1 MKNSIVYQLQSEAVD
16 DSSSVIGL
24 LMKAKLV
31 ASKLGLEDITGIIT
45 LELNGYPSRGS
56 IPDYRKLH
64 CLPEAFNPY
73 RREWIPID
81 FGNIPE
87 NIMKEFTTVY
97 MTESISNLE
106 KHAFSSNRLE
116 LKMPNQLKEILFL
129 GAGPDERYPIAW
141 RFNSHSL
148 NAILTNVRH
157 QVLNWSLELERQGII
172 GEGINFSLAEKE
184 AANMVFNNNFN
195 GNINNNGIIG
205 SSTGDVN
212 QNNSISI
219 DSFEKLKSELQEIG
233 ITEQEIG
240 ELKEAIETSDS
251 PATASGFSSKISEWI
266 GKVSVKA
273 MQGGLKLSG
282 SVAIA
287 TISRLILEYIQK
299 L

>member
-1 MKNSIVYQLQSEAVD
+1 MEKSIVYQLQSEAVD
-16 DSSSVIGL
+16 DSSSLIGL

-31 ASKLGLEDITGIIT
+31 ASKLGLEDITETIT
-45 LELNGYPSRGS
+45 LELNGYPSKNAT
-56 IPDYRKLH
+56 PDYRKFH

-73 RREWIPID
+73 RGWIPID
-81 FGNIPE
+81 FGNMPE
-87 NIMKEFTTVY
+87 DMMKEFTTVY

-106 KHAFSSNRLE
+106 KHALSSNRLE
-116 LKMPNQLKEILFL
+116 VKMPNLLKEILFV
-129 GAGPDERYPIAW
+129 GMGRDERYQIAW

-184 AANMVFNNNFN
+184 TAHMVFNNNFN
-195 GNINNNGIIG
+195 GNINNNGVIG
-205 SSTGDVN
+205 SSTGDVT
-212 QNNSISI
+212 QKNNISI
-219 DSFEKLKSELQEIG
+219 DSFEKLKSELQDIG
-233 ITEQEIG
+233 LTEQEIG

-251 PATASGFSSKISEWI
+251 PTTSSGFSSKISEWI
-266 GKVSVKA
+266 GKISVKA

-287 TISRLILEYIQK
+287 TISKLILEYIQK
-299 L
+299 P